1 MTMGRGWMIVEGRG
15 LTQFKRGQYLLFGTG
30 TRFTKVARYRRER
43 MSMDRESS
51 AQAEPI
57 RLPLAS
63 SFPPHCHAAC
73 GEAAPLSALF
83 QDERLQTTADG

>member
-1 MTMGRGWMIVEGRG
+1 MKLGDAIIAAAV
-15 LTQFKRGQYLLFGTG
+15 L
-30 TRFTKVARYRRER
+30 TKVARYRRER

-63 SFPPHCHAAC
+63 SFPPHCHAVC
-73 GEAAPLSALF
+73 GEVAPPQALF
-83 QDERLQTTADG
+83 QDERLRTTAD